1 MDINPR
7 LPAPLSAIFD
17 GSARAEP
24 GAPQPPPPKAEQAP
38 LHPVSLRMTFEQ
50 KAQLEREAAGM
61 SVAAYIRWRLFNPD
75 TPPPRTRG
83 KFPVKDH
90 QALTKLLAL
99 LGQSRIANNV
109 NQLAKAANSG
119 SLPLSPDT
127 ERALKEAAS
136 DIAEMRRLL
145 LEALNM
151 EPEP

>member
-1 MDINPR
+1 MDIDPR

-17 GSARAEP
+17 GSARADP
-24 GAPQPPPPKAEQAP
+24 DALPPPKAEQTP

-127 ERALKEAAS
+127 EQALKEAAS
-136 DIAEMRRLL
+136 DIADMRRLL

-151 EPEP
+151 EPEI

>member
-1 MDINPR
+1 MSINPR

-17 GSARAEP
+17 GSARVDP
-24 GAPQPPPPKAEQAP
+24 DPLPPPQDEPKP

-50 KAQLEREAAGM
+50 KAQLERDAAGM

-75 TPPPRTRG
+75 SPPPRTRG

-99 LGQSRIANNV
+99 LGQSRLANNV
-109 NQLAKAANSG
+109 NQLAKAAHSG

-151 EPEP
+151 EPD

>member
-1 MDINPR
+1 MDIDPR

-17 GSARAEP
+17 SSARVDSDVP
-24 GAPQPPPPKAEQAP
+24 PQSSPPPEDKP
-38 LHPVSLRMTFEQ
+38 LLPVSLRMSFEQ
-50 KAQLEREAAGM
+50 KAQLERDAAGM
-61 SVAAYIRWRLFNPD
+61 SVAAYIRWRLFDPD
-75 TPPPRTRG
+75 SPPPRTRG

-90 QALTKLLAL
+90 KALTKLLAL

-136 DIAEMRRLL
+136 DIAEMRRVL
-145 LEALNM
+145 LEALNLDAG
-151 EPEP
+151 P

>member
-1 MDINPR
+1 MDIDPR

-24 GAPQPPPPKAEQAP
+24 EALPPPEKELNP

-50 KAQLEREAAGM
+50 KVQLERDAAGM
-61 SVAAYIRWRLFNPD
+61 SVAAYIRWRLFDPD
-75 TPPPRTRG
+75 SPAPRTRG

-90 QALTKLLAL
+90 QALTKLLGL
-99 LGQSRIANNV
+99 LGQSRIANNL

-127 ERALKEAAS
+127 ERALTEAAT

-145 LEALNM
+145 LGALNM
-151 EPEP
+151 EPD

>member
-1 MDINPR
+1 MSINSR

-17 GSARAEP
+17 GSARAESD
-24 GAPQPPPPKAEQAP
+24 APPPSPAMAEPKP

-50 KAQLEREAAGM
+50 KAQLEQDAAGM
-61 SVAAYIRWRLFNPD
+61 SVAAYIRWRLFDPD
-75 TPPPRTRG
+75 SPAPRTRG

-90 QALTKLLAL
+90 LALTKLLAL

-127 ERALKEAAS
+127 ERALKEAAT

-145 LEALNM
+145 LEALNL
-151 EPEP
+151 EPDG